1 MIALILAGG
10 SGTRLWPLSRALF
23 AKQFISFDSELSLLQ
38 QTVKSAGQHADEI
51 VIVTN
56 DAQYFL
62 VRHQVEKFGID
73 KENIIT
79 EPVGKNTAPAIALGS
94 RFIEEKYGDNN
105 VLVMPSDH
113 ILDDSFF
120 ETAKKAEEFCTKY
133 ICTFGVKPTFPS
145 TGYGYIKLGEKSG
158 TGYLAEGFFE
168 KPELGQ
174 AKKYLSSGEYLWNS
188 GIFLFNIK
196 RMFKEFESNLP
207 EIHSRLSSTRE
218 LLENYSDLPNTS
230 IDFGIMEKSL
240 DIMVF
245 PFEKGWRDVG
255 SWESVYSILK
265 KDGDNN
271 SIKGDV
277 LALGSKDSLIYGDN
291 RLIATIGIN
300 GLVIV
305 DTKDALLV
313 SQKTKA
319 EDVKKI
325 VEKLKKSNRAEAE
338 LHTTVYRPWGY
349 YTLLE
354 SGYRYK
360 VKRIAIYPGKSIS
373 LQLHHHRA
381 EHWIVVKGTAKITK
395 DGEVVLVHENESI
408 YVPKSTRHRVKN
420 EGKVDL
426 QIIEIQTGEYVEE
439 DDILRFDD
447 EYGRV

>member
-23 AKQFISFDSELSLLQ
+23 AKQFIGFDSDLSLLQ
-38 QTVKSAGQHADEI
+38 ETVKSAAQHTDDT

-62 VRHQVEKFGID
+62 VKHQIESFGID
-73 KENIIT
+73 DENIIK
-79 EPVGKNTAPAIALGS
+79 EPIGKNTAPAIALGS
-94 RFIEEKYGDNN
+94 KFIEEKYGDTN

-120 ETAKKAEEFCTKY
+120 ETAKKAEEFSSHY
-133 ICTFGVKPTFPS
+133 LCTFGVKPTFPS
-145 TGYGYIKLGEKSG
+145 TGYGYIKLGEKKG
-158 TGYLAEGFFE
+158 GGYLADGFFE
-168 KPELGQ
+168 KPEREQ
-174 AKKYLSSGEYLWNS
+174 AEKYLSSGEYLWNS

-196 RMFKEFESNLP
+196 RLFKEFKSYLP
-207 EIHSRLSSTRE
+207 EIHSHLSSAE
-218 LLENYSDLPNTS
+218 ALLENYSKLPNTS
-230 IDFGIMEKSL
+230 IDFGIMEKSQS
-240 DIMVF
+240 IMVF
-245 PFEKGWRDVG
+245 PFEKGWSDVG
-255 SWESVYSILK
+255 SWESVYSILE
-265 KDGDNN
+265 KDKDNN

-277 LALGSKDSLIYGDN
+277 LTLDSKDSLIYGGD
-291 RLIATIGIN
+291 RLIAAIGIE

-305 DTKDALLV
+305 DTKDALLI
-313 SQKTKA
+313 SQKRKA
-319 EDVKKI
+319 ENVRKI
-325 VEKLKKSNRAEAE
+325 VESLRKSNRPEAS

-354 SGYRYK
+354 SGHRYK

-395 DGEVVLVHENESI
+395 NGKVVHVHENESI
-408 YVPKSTRHRVKN
+408 YVPKSTRHRVQN

>member
-1 MIALILAGG
+1 MITLILAGG

-23 AKQFISFDSELSLLQ
+23 AKQFISFDSDLSLLQ
-38 QTVKSAGQHADEI
+38 QTVKSAGAHTDNI

-62 VRHQVEKFGID
+62 VKHQVEKLGFD
-73 KENIIT
+73 EENIIK
-79 EPVGKNTAPAIALGS
+79 EPVGKNTAPAIALGAK
-94 RFIEEKYGDNN
+94 FIEEKYGDNN

-120 ETAKKAEEFCTKY
+120 ETAKMAKEY
-133 ICTFGVKPTFPS
+133 SSRYLCTFGVKPTFPS
-145 TGYGYIKLGEKSG
+145 TGYGYIKLSEKKGS
-158 TGYLAEGFFE
+158 GYLADGFFE
-168 KPELGQ
+168 KPELGL
-174 AKKYLSSGEYLWNS
+174 AEKYLSSGEYLWNS
-188 GIFLFNIK
+188 GIFLFKVK
-196 RMFKEFESNLP
+196 RLFKEFDSYLP
-207 EIHSRLSSTRE
+207 EIHSHLSSTGE
-218 LLENYSDLPNTS
+218 LLENYSNLPNTS
-230 IDFGIMEKSL
+230 IDFGIMEKSR

-245 PFEKGWRDVG
+245 PFEKGWKDVG
-255 SWESVYSILK
+255 SWESVYSILE
-265 KDGDNN
+265 KDKDNN

-277 LALGSKDSLIYGDN
+277 LTLDSKDSLIYGGD
-291 RLIATIGIN
+291 RLIAAIGIE

-325 VEKLKKSNRAEAE
+325 VERLKKSNRPEAE

-354 SGYRYK
+354 SGHRYK

-395 DGEVVLVHENESI
+395 NGEVVLVHENESI

>member
-23 AKQFISFDSELSLLQ
+23 AKQFVGFESEFSLLQ
-38 QTVKSAGQHADEI
+38 ETVKSAGKHIDNI

-62 VRHQVEKFGID
+62 VKHQVEGFGIAS
-73 KENIIT
+73 ENIIK
-79 EPVGKNTAPAIALGS
+79 EPIGKNTAPAIALGCK
-94 RFIEEKYGDNN
+94 FIEEKFGDVN

-120 ETAKKAEEFCTKY
+120 ELANNAERYAKESL
-133 ICTFGVKPTFPS
+133 CTFGVKPTFPS
-145 TGYGYIKLGEKSG
+145 TGYGYIKLGEKSKS
-158 TGYLAEGFFE
+158 GYQADGFFE
-168 KPELGQ
+168 KPGVEQ
-174 AKKYLSSGEYLWNS
+174 AEKYLSSGKYLWNS

-196 RMFKEFESNLP
+196 MLFKAFESFLP
-207 EIHSRLSSTRE
+207 EIHRHLSSTDA
-218 LLENYSDLPNTS
+218 LLENYYDLPNTS
-230 IDFGIMEKSL
+230 IDFGIMEKSR

-245 PFEKGWRDVG
+245 PFEKGWKDVG
-255 SWESVYSILK
+255 SWESVYSILE
-265 KDGDNN
+265 KDRDNN

-277 LALGSKDSLIYGDN
+277 LTLDSKDSLIYGGD
-291 RLIATIGIN
+291 RLIATIGIE
-300 GLVIV
+300 GLVLV

-313 SQKTKA
+313 AQKSKA

-325 VEKLKKSNRAEAE
+325 VELLKKSNRAEAE

-349 YTLLE
+349 FTVLE
-354 SGYRYK
+354 SGHRYK

-395 DGEVVLVHENESI
+395 DAEVTSVHENESI
-408 YVPKSTRHRVKN
+408 YVPKSTHHRVEN

-439 DDILRFDD
+439 DDIERFDD